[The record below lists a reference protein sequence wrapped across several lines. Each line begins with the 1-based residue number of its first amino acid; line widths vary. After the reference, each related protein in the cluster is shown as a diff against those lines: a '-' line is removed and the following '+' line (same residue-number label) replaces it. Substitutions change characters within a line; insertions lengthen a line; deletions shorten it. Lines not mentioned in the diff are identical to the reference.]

1 VRAILSII
9 AIISVII
16 MAMSF
21 LYPEVLRGTGD
32 NGALPALIQ
41 CLMVA
46 ILVGTG
52 LFGRSDENRIG
63 FATGIKYAAIW
74 LGIAL
79 FLVAGYSQRAAFA
92 QLWGSITG
100 EIVPSNGTSENGVV
114 VLRKSSDGHFWAQVE
129 VNGKS
134 IRMMVDTGASSVALD
149 PDDARR
155 AGINIDALDFNVPT
169 MTANGPSN
177 AAIMSVETIRVGDI
191 TLIKNSV
198 SVMKAQGGVSLLG
211 MDFLGR
217 LSSVRVEGDTMTLV
231 K

>member
-1 VRAILSII
+1 LRAIFPII
-9 AIISVII
+9 AIVAVVI

-21 LYPEVLRGTGD
+21 MFPEVLRGASD
-32 NGALPALIQ
+32 NGALPALVQ

-63 FATGIKYAAIW
+63 LATGIKYAAIW

-92 QLWGSITG
+92 QLWGNITG
-100 EIVPSNGTSENGVV
+100 EIVPSYAKSDGDVV

-129 VNGKS
+129 LNGKS
-134 IRMMVDTGASSVALD
+134 IRMMVDTGASSIALD
-149 PDDARR
+149 PEDAQR
-155 AGINIDALDFNVPT
+155 AGIDLDTLNFNVPT
-169 MTANGPSN
+169 MTANGPSTD
-177 AAIMSVETIRVGDI
+177 AVVSFETIRVGDI
-191 TLIKNSV
+191 TLVKNTV
-198 SVMKAQGGVSLLG
+198 SVMKARGGVSLLG

-217 LSSVRVEGDTMTLV
+217 LSSVKVEGDTMTLV